1 MQECIGEVTRYAIR
15 ADLPRGEGVVTVR
28 TVAGRRHVTGGPR
41 LQATQAYPA
50 AFGRG
55 IANVFRDNAAA
66 LAQAASVATHGQ
78 ARPACLDGHLGQ
90 ARPACLDGDLGQAQ
104 PACFDTDI
112 GQARPACVED
122 QSAGIDLWDDAE
134 LPSTMSFLRTGPC
147 KTVGASRRRAK
158 GCRVFKCDAVMLGA
172 IRRGVPR

>member
-66 LAQAASVATHGQ
+66 LAQAASVAT
-78 ARPACLDGHLGQ
+78 DGQ

-104 PACFDTDI
+104 PACFDNDI

-134 LPSTMSFLRTGPC
+134 LPSTMSFLRAGPC

-158 GCRVFKCDAVMLGA
+158 GYRVFKCDAVMPGA
-172 IRRGVPR
+172 IRRGGLGRRMAGRMGVG